1 MVILEGVTILPKSPR
16 QTILPKKDTSSKP
29 KHMILRWPVNCF
41 RNYLGLKLGRV
52 IDPIMEEDNMKKSL
66 LAILLSCTLL
76 FSLTA
81 CLGSQKDT
89 TQDTSDNKQTNPAV
103 TAESETDESLDNKTE
118 PSKAEDKQAK
128 LQTPAKLLALK
139 GPTAMGLAKYKA
151 DLDKSQDPANLTYEI
166 VTMPDQ
172 VATGLIKGEVDLAC
186 VPANLAATVYNK
198 SQGKVQVAAIN
209 VLNVLYLAGNNTE
222 LKSLTDLKGKTLY
235 TTGQGATPEAIL
247 TSLFKEAGLVIGQDI
262 EVQYFPEASE
272 VAAKLQAED
281 GAIALLPQPFLT
293 AASLKNDQ
301 IKSLFSMADLW
312 AEYMGQ
318 DKSIVTGVLLVQKDF
333 AQENEAWL
341 KQFLDAYQTSVQ
353 WVKANPQEAGELIE
367 QQGIIGAP
375 VATKAIPHCGL
386 SLVRGQ
392 DMVDKLN
399 PYLQTLAEV
408 NPALLGGSVPDQAFY
423 YLGNESSK

>member
-1 MVILEGVTILPKSPR
+1 MIFYYGSFQLVVKADLTTDR
-16 QTILPKKDTSSKP
+16 TSKQ
-29 KHMILRWPVNCF
+29 MIPIHLVNCF
-41 RNYLGLKLGRV
+41 RNCLRVKLVRV
-52 IDPIMEEDNMKKSL
+52 NDLITEENDMKKSL
-66 LAILLSCTLL
+66 LAILLSFALL
-76 FSLTA
+76 VSLTA
-81 CLGSQKDT
+81 CLGSKKDV
-89 TQDTSDNKQTNPAV
+89 SPEASNKGETNPSL
-103 TAESETDESLDNKTE
+103 TAQSESDKPSENVTE
-118 PSKAEDKQAK
+118 PSKASDKEAK
-128 LQTPAKLLALK
+128 LQSPAKLLALK

-151 DLDKSQDPANLTYEI
+151 DLDKGQGPADLSYEI
-166 VTMPDQ
+166 ITMPDQ
-172 VATGLIKGEVDLAC
+172 VAAGLIKGQVDLAC

-209 VLNVLYLAGNNTE
+209 VLNVLYLAGNNVE
-222 LKSLTDLKGKTLY
+222 LKSLADLRGKTLY

-247 TSLFKEAGLVIGQDI
+247 TSLLKEADLVIGQDL

-301 IKSLFSMADLW
+301 IKILFSVADLW

-318 DKSIVTGVLLVQKDF
+318 DRSIVTGVLLVQKDF

-341 KQFLDAYQTSVQ
+341 QQFLEDYQASVE

-367 QQGIIGAP
+367 QQGIIGAA
-375 VATKAIPHCGL
+375 VATKAIPNCGL

-392 DMVDKLN
+392 DMLDRLS
-399 PYLQTLAEV
+399 PYFQTLAEV
-408 NPALLGGSVPDQAFY
+408 NPDLLGGSVPDQAFY
-423 YLGNESSK
+423 YLGNGPSK